1 LRTLRFAAALAVVY
15 LIAACSTSGPSG
27 PQAGTVSGT
36 ISSSLGGAIASATVT
51 VTPTTGTAP
60 ASVQSAANGTYSVPN
75 VPGGGG
81 TVAVSTV
88 PANCTTPAP
97 ASYSG
102 VNANTITVNVQVT
115 CAQTG
120 TLMGTVTSSLTQGAG
135 ISGATVT
142 VTPTGA
148 AALPSVTTNSSGQYS
163 VPHVP
168 YGSGTI
174 ALSNLPAGCTASGA
188 SNYSLNS
195 SSNLIDINV
204 PCTALSTTTLNVG
217 QAALFTDSPQFATN
231 LTLAPNG
238 IYLMAVVNTDSASSA
253 TEDFTLSGALN
264 AQGASR
270 VASLRAHVAAGPLK
284 RRAAPRSA
292 RGPALDP
299 QLARD
304 LAFVRR
310 AEAGHV
316 ARLDRD
322 LRGASALR
330 SASAA
335 WRAYR
340 AGKAALPGIRAQSLA
355 STVVGDVNPINV
367 PVPSCTQFTTIGAR
381 TVYVG
386 AHVQIVA
393 DTSLTNW
400 PAQYRPD
407 SSYYTTLGQ
416 EYDTLTYAKHLLTYI
431 GDPLQYDGQLLGA
444 GKVTIVL
451 TPVLNGE
458 STSGT
463 QGGGTIL
470 AFVSPCDLVPSSVAA
485 SSNET
490 ETIYHLVPSSSFSVA
505 FWQRE
510 IRPTLAHE
518 SKHIVSLGQ
527 HIYMPSATVFEQVWL
542 EEGLAQV
549 SSEIWGR
556 NYNTATWRGNAGFA
570 ETIGCEVTGFVEACN
585 TPTSPYTFLPSHMAW
600 LEQWLQTVDSV
611 SQTLNGTTPGR
622 YGAGWS
628 IARWTIDQYASG
640 NTPSA
645 EAATIKALIGD
656 VTLNGFA
663 NITSVTG
670 ASEEQTLLDWS
681 LATAFDTVTLVDSAT
696 FIPTSV
702 QTTIPSFDFRNIF
715 SVAGNGGVYSLA
727 APLRSFIVNAGSING
742 PVTGVSG
749 TDPVYIELIAGA
761 SGGTETLQLLS
772 GAGGTISPASGF
784 RVGII
789 RVQ

>member
-1 LRTLRFAAALAVVY
+1 MINF
-15 LIAACSTSGPSG
+15 
-27 PQAGTVSGT
+27 
-36 ISSSLGGAIASATVT
+36 
-51 VTPTTGTAP
+51 
-60 ASVQSAANGTYSVPN
+60 
-75 VPGGGG
+75 
-81 TVAVSTV
+81 
-88 PANCTTPAP
+88 
-97 ASYSG
+97 
-102 VNANTITVNVQVT
+102 
-115 CAQTG
+115 
-120 TLMGTVTSSLTQGAG
+120 
-135 ISGATVT
+135 
-142 VTPTGA
+142 
-148 AALPSVTTNSSGQYS
+148 
-163 VPHVP
+163 
-168 YGSGTI
+168 
-174 ALSNLPAGCTASGA
+174 
-188 SNYSLNS
+188 
-195 SSNLIDINV
+195 NV
-204 PCTALSTTTLNVG
+204 PCSAVSTTTLNVG

-270 VASLRAHVAAGPLK
+270 VASLRAHIAASPLK

-292 RGPALDP
+292 RGPTLDP

-304 LAFVRR
+304 LAFARR

-340 AGKAALPGIRAQSLA
+340 AGKAALPGIRAQSLVG
-355 STVVGDVNPINV
+355 TVIGDVNPINV

-431 GDPLQYDGQLLGA
+431 GDPLQYDGQLSA
-444 GKVTIVL
+444 PAKSPIVL

-463 QGGGTIL
+463 QGGGKIL

-485 SSNET
+485 SSNQT
-490 ETIYHLVPSSSFSVA
+490 EMYLSPRAIVDYSVA

-510 IRPTLAHE
+510 FRPTLAHE

-542 EEGLAQV
+542 EEGLAQI

-570 ETIGCEVTGFVEACN
+570 ETLGCEVTGF
-585 TPTSPYTFLPSHMAW
+585 SS
-600 LEQWLQTVDSV
+600 
-611 SQTLNGTTPGR
+611 
-622 YGAGWS
+622 
-628 IARWTIDQYASG
+628 
-640 NTPSA
+640 
-645 EAATIKALIGD
+645 
-656 VTLNGFA
+656 
-663 NITSVTG
+663 
-670 ASEEQTLLDWS
+670 
-681 LATAFDTVTLVDSAT
+681 
-696 FIPTSV
+696 
-702 QTTIPSFDFRNIF
+702 
-715 SVAGNGGVYSLA
+715 
-727 APLRSFIVNAGSING
+727 
-742 PVTGVSG
+742 
-749 TDPVYIELIAGA
+749 
-761 SGGTETLQLLS
+761 
-772 GAGGTISPASGF
+772 
-784 RVGII
+784 
-789 RVQ
+789 RVQHADESVHVPRQPHGVARALAPDGR